1 MDILIVLCTIQVSK
15 FSLMR
20 LSAKKNTS
28 SKDTIKNFTEDDGN
42 SLIFYVYCLS
52 MEVERSFV

>member
-1 MDILIVLCTIQVSK
+1 
-15 FSLMR
+15 MR

-42 SLIFYVYCLS
+42 SLIFYVNLL
-52 MEVERSFV
+52 RGAKIF